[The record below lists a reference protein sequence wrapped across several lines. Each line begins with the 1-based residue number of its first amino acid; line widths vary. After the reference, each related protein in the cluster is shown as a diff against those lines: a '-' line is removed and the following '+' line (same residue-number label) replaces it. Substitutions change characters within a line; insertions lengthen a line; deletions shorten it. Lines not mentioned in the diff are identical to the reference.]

1 MKKRLT
7 RSLILIFALVTVLL
21 LVPGQRA
28 AAASLKQG
36 SSGAEVKRLQQNLI
50 GLGFLEGTADGRFG
64 AMTAAA
70 VADFQAEYGL
80 GVDGKAGQ
88 ATQTAVRNAVIRLQV
103 DLNKLGYATGSA
115 DGSYGTKTK
124 GAVSE
129 FQSDRGLKATGVMD
143 AATWGKLNALS
154 GGIRAGSKVSG
165 STQVRYLQQGL
176 IGLGYLSGTAD
187 GSFGSKTREAVRKF
201 QSAYDLSADGSAGPD
216 TMTALK
222 NAVTTLQN
230 DLARNGCYTGSIDSI
245 YGNGT
250 KKAVRAYQRTVGV
263 TETGVSGPKTMVKLY
278 GYSLGG
284 SDSGESD
291 GKTYKIWID
300 SLYQDGDYSKIWYV
314 NGSKKSTTVHKSGC
328 AGVSMAMALNALLDT
343 GKHTGQSV
351 MQWYADHGYYL
362 GSGTYHSGVL
372 KYPRTL
378 GLNSTYCSKKSEV
391 ASHLKKDRLA
401 VVLIK
406 DKTGDEFFTYHESSG
421 HYILLSGYRVK
432 DGEEQVYVN
441 NPLSWKESKW
451 FDLDDVMANAIIRSD
466 FEPFVIIYK

>member
-50 GLGFLEGTADGRFG
+50 GLGFLEGTADGRCG

-80 GVDGKAGQ
+80 GVDGKAGL

-103 DLNKLGYATGSA
+103 DLNKPGYATGSA
-115 DGSYGTKTK
+115 DGSYGAKTRA
-124 GAVSE
+124 AVSE

-143 AATWGKLNALS
+143 AAAWGKLNALS

-222 NAVTTLQN
+222 NAVTTLQS

-250 KKAVRAYQRTVGV
+250 KRAGRAYQRTVGV
-263 TETGVSGPKTMVKLY
+263 TETGGCGPKTMVKLY

-378 GLNSTYCSKKSEV
+378 GLNSTYCSKKSE
-391 ASHLKKDRLA
+391 AAAHLKKARLA